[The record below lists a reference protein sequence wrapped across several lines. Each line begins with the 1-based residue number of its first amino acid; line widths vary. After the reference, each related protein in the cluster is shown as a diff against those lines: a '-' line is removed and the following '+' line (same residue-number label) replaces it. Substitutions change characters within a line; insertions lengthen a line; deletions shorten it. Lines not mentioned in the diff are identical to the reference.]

1 MKRLHLNCSY
11 LWQRL
16 NALKKDFSPKK
27 IEFLQNGLFLSH
39 FSFFFHKF
47 VCWISNDLTSNSP
60 HFLTE
65 SSCSMVSLFKR
76 PLEST
81 AIDLVSSK
89 FGSTNKSRK
98 FSVFFRIDEVLP
110 VTTKKFIAFILE
122 KGTPIKSTFLHSY
135 LWIGLETKVA
145 INRFNMNFVMSS
157 MHKITKK
164 CFQKPKITYTYEFQ
178 LKMCIVAFTN

>member
-1 MKRLHLNCSY
+1 MTKAKCV
-11 LWQRL
+11 
-16 NALKKDFSPKK
+16 KKGLFSKK